1 MDLIEVEIDNESKY
15 EKGLF
20 IFRRDLRG
28 FDNTALIKATNEC
41 KEVLC
46 VFIFTPTQITNNKY
60 KSDSCV
66 QFMCESLIHLKK
78 YVPVKCFYGES
89 LSVLKELLEYF
100 KFEAIYVNMDYT
112 PFSRKRDSQIEK
124 WCTSPERDIKFHSFE
139 DIMLHPIQI
148 DGKPV
153 LLNKTDKP
161 YTTYTFYKNAARQL
175 DVPFP
180 QKLTRN
186 NFYTNK
192 IRDEL
197 TKEDMAGFFKM
208 NKNIHVNGGRK
219 NALKILKKLTDF
231 KEYKFTRDLPAMN
244 TTNLSAY
251 HKFGCVSIRE
261 VYHAILSTFRDQED
275 HPLIDQ
281 LIWRDF
287 YYYLLWH
294 YPHSQ
299 NGSFH
304 SKFDKLEWDDN
315 TKLFKKWKTGNTGFP
330 LVDAGMRQMN
340 TTGYMHN
347 RVRMVCAQFL
357 VKNLL
362 INWKVGELY
371 FATKLVDYD
380 PAQNVGNWQWN
391 ASTGID
397 RFRFGVRIFNP
408 FQSDKY
414 DSEAVYIKK
423 WVPELTDVEPRDIH
437 KWSSDMKDKYD
448 SNYSAPI
455 VDHRAMAIEFKKRYA
470 RV

>member
-1 MDLIEVEIDNESKY
+1 MDQEESFEVDGFDPLKY

-28 FDNTALIKATNEC
+28 MDNTALIKATKEC
-41 KEVLC
+41 KEVLAI
-46 VFIFTPTQITNNKY
+46 FIFTPTQITNNKY

-66 QFMCESLIHLKK
+66 QFMCESLVHLKK
-78 YVPVKCFYGES
+78 YVPVKYFYGEPIN
-89 LSVLKELLEYF
+89 VLKEMLNHF
-100 KFEAIYVNMDYT
+100 KYEAIYVNSDYT
-112 PFSRKRDSQIEK
+112 PFSRKRDSLIEK
-124 WCTSPERDIKFHSFE
+124 WCGKQKIGFHSYE
-139 DIMLHPIQI
+139 DIMLHPIFV
-148 DGKPV
+148 DGKPI

-161 YTTYTFYKNAARQL
+161 YTTYTFYKNAARQF

-180 QKLTRN
+180 EKLTKN
-186 NFYTNK
+186 NFYTHK

-197 TKEDMAGFFKM
+197 AVENMAGFFKV
-208 NKNIHVNGGRK
+208 NKNLHVRGGRK
-219 NALKILKKLTDF
+219 NALKILKDLTSF
-231 KEYKFTRDLPAMN
+231 KEYAYTRDLPSMN

-251 HKFGCVSIRE
+251 NKFGCVSIRE
-261 VYHAILSTFRDQED
+261 VYHAILANYDD

-294 YPHSQ
+294 FPHSQ
-299 NGSFH
+299 NGSFY
-304 SKFDKLEWDDN
+304 SKFDKIEWDDDVS
-315 TKLFKKWKTGNTGFP
+315 LFKKWKNGNTGFP

-371 FATKLVDYD
+371 FASKLVDYD

-414 DSEAVYIKK
+414 DPEAIYIKK
-423 WVPELTDVEPRDIH
+423 WVSELETVEPKHIH
-437 KWSSDMKDKYD
+437 KWSSEMRERYEIKYP
-448 SNYSAPI
+448 API
-455 VDHRAMAIEFKKRYA
+455 VNHKEMAIEFKKRYMNLK
-470 RV
+470 